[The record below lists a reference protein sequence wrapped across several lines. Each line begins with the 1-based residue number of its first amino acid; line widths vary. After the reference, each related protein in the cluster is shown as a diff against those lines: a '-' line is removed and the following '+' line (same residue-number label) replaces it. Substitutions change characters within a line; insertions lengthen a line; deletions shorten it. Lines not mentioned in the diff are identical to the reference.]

1 MSILEDEQKLIS
13 SSVWQHKNNK
23 KHYKLE
29 SSNVQL
35 QENGIWVDAVSYR
48 AIDRENIESDTLY
61 VRSKH
66 EFLMKFKCIEM

>member
-35 QENGIWVDAVSYR
+35 QENGIWIDAVSYR
-48 AIDRENIESDTLY
+48 AIDKENIESDTLY
-61 VRSKH
+61 VRGMT
-66 EFLMKFKCIEM
+66 EFLMRFKCIEI